1 MGAAHLPW
9 IWYNVGMKLAA
20 IKTTLER
27 IPRLALL
34 GLGFVVMLAVT
45 FAMVPP
51 ESAQS
56 DVVAPVIA
64 AAVLMLVFGPYL
76 LAVGCTTGFVP
87 DFASFWGVAAMVPF
101 CVLHIA
107 FLSVLSTRTSLWR
120 RMGRFGARARRL
132 SVFVLAFMSI
142 AGAWYEMPCVTHY
155 DISVEGGKVPA
166 EGLRFV
172 LVTDLHSCR
181 YGAGQRILS
190 EKIRALNPDAVLL
203 SGDIFDDRLPDD
215 NAKAFL
221 AAVAKER
228 PCFYAFGNHEHW
240 SERVPEMRGI
250 LESAGV
256 TVLEGSVRTVDMKGV
271 KIDFCG
277 LDDPTYRTDEEWF
290 GQLAAVAA
298 AANPARLR
306 ILLSHRPEYS
316 GAYADYDFD
325 LICAGHLHGGQWGI
339 PGLGLGVC
347 GPSSGGPAPGE
358 RLLFPRRVGG
368 AYRLNGTTTMV
379 VSRGLA
385 RESTPLPRFFNHPE
399 LVVIDLRPQ

>member
-1 MGAAHLPW
+1 MLE
-9 IWYNVGMKLAA
+9 MKLATIA
-20 IKTTLER
+20 TAMKR
-27 IPRLALL
+27 IPRLALV
-34 GLGFVVMLAVT
+34 GIGFIVSLAVT
-45 FAMVPP
+45 FALVPP
-51 ESAQS
+51 ESTQS

-120 RMGRFGARARRL
+120 RMGRFGERSRRFVVAVL
-132 SVFVLAFMSI
+132 SFVSI
-142 AGAWYEMPCVTHY
+142 AGAWYEMPCVTRY
-155 DISVEGGKVPA
+155 EVPTDGGKVPA

-215 NAKAFL
+215 NAKEFL
-221 AAVAKER
+221 AAVARER

-256 TVLEGSVRTVDMKGV
+256 TVLEGSVRTVDMKGM

-277 LDDPTYRTDEEWF
+277 LDDPTYRTDEEWL
-290 GQLAAVAA
+290 GQLASVAA
-298 AANPARLR
+298 AANPSRLR

-325 LICAGHLHGGQWGI
+325 LICSGHLHGGQWGI

-347 GPSSGGPAPGE
+347 GPSSGGPAPSE
-358 RLLFPRRVGG
+358 RLLFPRRAGG
-368 AYRLNGTTTMV
+368 AYRLNDTTTMV

-399 LVVIDLRPQ
+399 LVVIDIKPR